1 MADVKEL
8 KRDLENRLRNG
19 ESYSF
24 DEIRKIMKN
33 SGLSYLQIMQ
43 QTKKLNKE
51 IKQAEEKA
59 LAEGKPFSREAYLS
73 ARMNG

>member
-51 IKQAEEKA
+51 IKQAEEKLWQKESH
-59 LAEGKPFSREAYLS
+59 LAEKLICPLV
-73 ARMNG
+73 

>member
-1 MADVKEL
+1 
-8 KRDLENRLRNG
+8 
-19 ESYSF
+19 
-24 DEIRKIMKN
+24 MKN

>member
-1 MADVKEL
+1 MADVQEI
-8 KRDLENRLRNG
+8 KRELENRLRNG

-59 LAEGKPFSREAYLS
+59 KLEGKPFNRDAYLS